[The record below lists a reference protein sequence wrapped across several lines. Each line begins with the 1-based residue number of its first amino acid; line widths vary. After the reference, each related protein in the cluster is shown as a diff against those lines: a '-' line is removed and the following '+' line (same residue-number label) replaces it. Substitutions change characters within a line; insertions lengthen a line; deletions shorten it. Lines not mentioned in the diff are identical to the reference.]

1 MYVLVVGFRH
11 MRASMSSKRRR
22 SRLCLQ
28 ATSSQI
34 VRRLTAGEHLS
45 LQGLRR
51 LATPETIREDF
62 FSCREKLEAP
72 ALRPCSEE
80 ERTNAFPCAA
90 LPLVGV
96 QVCLTAANRVSSRQS
111 PSLRSPGVLPS
122 TFTPRNSYYDIPDLV
137 YNMPSP
143 EQREIIA
150 ARTDSVSMGTSSA
163 TSFRSMIYVHQRSS
177 DIVEALLFPCFPA
190 GGLSIMIFARM
201 LELYRM

>member
-22 SRLCLQ
+22 SRLRLQ

-51 LATPETIREDF
+51 LATPETIREDL

-90 LPLVGV
+90 LLSVGL
-96 QVCLTAANRVSSRQS
+96 QVWLTAANRVSSRQS
-111 PSLRSPGVLPS
+111 TFVAKSRGFYLRHLPPTTVTTTSPTS
-122 TFTPRNSYYDIPDLV
+122 FTTCRHRNSAKSSRRERIRSAWLH
-137 YNMPSP
+137 SR
-143 EQREIIA
+143 QRH
-150 ARTDSVSMGTSSA
+150 
-163 TSFRSMIYVHQRSS
+163 F
-177 DIVEALLFPCFPA
+177 
-190 GGLSIMIFARM
+190 GL
-201 LELYRM
+201 